1 MPAAVHPTHEFLM
14 FSLPIRISEK
24 TNEMT
29 IYTTRRGPDLSHQ
42 DTFFC
47 LRNAYHRYYE
57 NLAGVSYRLTC
68 P

>member
-1 MPAAVHPTHEFLM
+1 MPAAVRSTHEFQRV
-14 FSLPIRISEK
+14 SLPIRISER

-29 IYTTRRGPDLSHQ
+29 IYTIRRGPHLSHQ

-47 LRNAYHRYYE
+47 LQNAYHRYYE
-57 NLAGVSYRLTC
+57 NLAGVSFRLTC